1 MNKKRYEDNRR
12 VNIVLD
18 KRSREIGNKICAKY
32 EMSLSGV
39 IRLLFN
45 NYNNNVLSKTGESI
59 KRKELTPQEI
69 EMQKI
74 LSIDWT
80 KEGDSNE

>member
-18 KRSREIGNKICAKY
+18 KRSREIGDKICAKY

-45 NYNNNVLSKTGESI
+45 NYNNNILSKTGENVK
-59 KRKELTPQEI
+59 KREITSQQKELQEI
-69 EMQKI
+69 ANFNW
-74 LSIDWT
+74 L
-80 KEGDSNE
+80 EGDINE

>member
-1 MNKKRYEDNRR
+1 MNKKRYVDNRR

-45 NYNNNVLSKTGESI
+45 NYNNKVLSKTGENI
-59 KRKELTPQEI
+59 KNPNLTKEEQELQNI
-69 EMQKI
+69 AKFNW
-74 LSIDWT
+74 L
-80 KEGDSNE
+80 EGDSDD

>member
-59 KRKELTPQEI
+59 KRRELTAKEQELQ
-69 EMQKI
+69 ELAKYNW
-74 LSIDWT
+74 L
-80 KEGDSNE
+80 EGDSNE